1 MAQGLVEEQNLKNIA
16 IAIREKNGENTLYT
30 PAKMSEKIQELI
42 VLDTFDADATAKEIL
57 KNKVAYVKGEKI
69 TGTLEKREE
78 EVISNGITPPT
89 TRMANN
95 NIEFLYELSNPE
107 QIILQDSVIRIVLR
121 QSDLA
126 DIIGLTSNVLK
137 KDVEILGVTG
147 TYTGE

>member
-16 IAIREKNGENTLYT
+16 IAIREKNGEDALYT

-42 VLDTFDADATAKEIL
+42 VLDTFDADAKAGEIS

-95 NIEFLYELSNPE
+95 NIEFLYELRNPE

-126 DIIGLTSNVLK
+126 DIIGLTANVLK

>member
-1 MAQGLVEEQNLKNIA
+1 MDKQFMTENSFENELLDQMKN
-16 IAIREKNGENTLYT
+16 NNTQFVST
-30 PAKMSEKIQELI
+30 KTVRTVK
-42 VLDTFDADATAKEIL
+42 
-57 KNKVAYVKGEKI
+57 YVNGEKI

-95 NIEFLYELSNPE
+95 NIEFLYELRNPE

-126 DIIGLTSNVLK
+126 DIIGLTANVLK